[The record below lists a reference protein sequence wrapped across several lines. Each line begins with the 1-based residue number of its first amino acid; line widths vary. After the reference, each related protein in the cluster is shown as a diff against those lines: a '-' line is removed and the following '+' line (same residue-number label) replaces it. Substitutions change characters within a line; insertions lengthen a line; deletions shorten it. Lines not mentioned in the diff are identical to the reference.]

1 MAQVQIDIIAVDNFS
16 GVLGNFGNIMTGLKS
31 TIDLLKS
38 AFETLVQPVID
49 FGWESAMAASRVSEL
64 QIVNQRLAEIA
75 GEDVGSLDILA
86 QAIRDQGIEAGVAQ
100 ESIAKL
106 IEYNLGLGHA
116 VELATIAQNAA
127 VIAGTNSSEMM
138 DRLIYGITTLNTR
151 VLRTGGIMI
160 SLNDIYSE
168 YADQMGIT
176 IQDIDIHTKQM
187 LALNAVLEFGTKIV
201 GVYDLAMENAFK
213 RFGSYPRYINDI
225 MVALGEQLEPS
236 LRSVVFAGSD
246 MLEWIEKSILQG
258 GIFSGVIKDWATS
271 LDETSFDWGQNIENM
286 MGYIDDLMEKSTNF
300 EVIWKHT
307 STGTEEEFVQVI
319 DWDRLKENLSEDIAT
334 FMQNV
339 ANEIDRWVRHGGAE
353 ELSEGIANWIENI
366 GSSPVLNSII
376 IGAGKI
382 VVSLGKAL
390 REVDWIGI
398 ATAIRDKLV
407 EVLGNLDIKA
417 GALMENL
424 ADKINEWTDS
434 GGGDQ
439 LATEFVKWL
448 VQLDTSPEV
457 DSAALEGAGAVLDAL
472 KKALTGDEGVDWDT
486 IGDAIDYKLAKVIKQ
501 VDWTATGEAFAES
514 IGKIFSTI
522 AEGQEGE
529 FDWTRLVPTVYYLK
543 QHWGDGWFV
552 AGREAA
558 NEFAT
563 GIINGIFG
571 TDFSNL
577 SEVGQDLWDG
587 LRLGFGDL
595 WENFKLIWKFGWDD
609 ALAYIKVLLGISS
622 PSTVFFE
629 IGQNIVQGLI
639 NGIQSLIGGVLSVLL
654 EPFQPILDFLGIDLG
669 SFSGGFSAPFTGST
683 AALTGAGTAA
693 PGTATLGTVTN
704 NYNFYGTV
712 YMSGVGPEGTYDC
725 PTPALMTSAQGSLYA
740 PGY

>member
-1 MAQVQIDIIAVDNFS
+1 MAEVQIDIIAVDNFS

-38 AFETLVQPVID
+38 AFDTLVAPVVE

-75 GEDVGSLDILA
+75 GEDVASLQPLA
-86 QAIRDQGIEAGVAQ
+86 DAIRAQGIEAGVAQ

-213 RFGSYPRYINDI
+213 RFGSYPRYINDV
-225 MVALGEQLEPS
+225 MVALGEQLEPA

-246 MLEWIEKSILQG
+246 MLVWLRNSIEEG
-258 GIFSGVIKDWATS
+258 GIFSGVIKDWATN
-271 LDETSFDWGQNIENM
+271 LDETSSIWGQNIEGM
-286 MGYIDDLMEKSTNF
+286 MGYLDNLMEKSTNF
-300 EVIWKHT
+300 EVIWKQ
-307 STGTEEEFVQVI
+307 GNEEFVQVI
-319 DWDRLKENLSEDIAT
+319 DWDRLITNLSEDIDKY
-334 FMQNV
+334 MQGI
-339 ANEIDRWVRHGGAE
+339 ADGIDKWVEEGGAE
-353 ELSEGIANWIENI
+353 KLSKGIINWIENI
-366 GSSPVLNSII
+366 DSPPLLSAILT
-376 IGAGKI
+376 GAGKI
-382 VVSLGKAL
+382 VAALGRAL
-390 REVDWIGI
+390 SEVDWIGI
-398 ATAIRDKLV
+398 GTAIRDKLV
-407 EVLGNLDIKA
+407 EVLGNLDIQA
-417 GALMENL
+417 GAFMQNI

-457 DSAALEGAGAVLDAL
+457 DSAALKGASAVVDAL

-486 IGDAIDYKLAKVIKQ
+486 MGDAIDYKLAKAIEQ
-501 VDWTATGEAFAES
+501 VDWVATGEAFAES
-514 IGKIFSTI
+514 IGKLFSRI

-543 QHWGDGWFV
+543 QHWGDGWFA
-552 AGREAA
+552 AGRAAA
-558 NEFAT
+558 NEFTT
-563 GIINGIFG
+563 GIINAIFD
-571 TDFSNL
+571 TNFSNL
-577 SEVGQDLWDG
+577 SEVGQDLWNG
-587 LRLGFGDL
+587 LRLGLGDL
-595 WENFKLIWKFGWDD
+595 WTNLKLVFKFGWDD
-609 ALAYIKVLLGISS
+609 VIAYIKVLLGISS

-629 IGQNIVQGLI
+629 IGKNIVQGLI
-639 NGIQSLIGGVLSVLL
+639 DGIKSLIGGVLSALL
-654 EPFQPILDFLGIDLG
+654 EPLQPILDFLGIDFG
-669 SFSGGFSAPFTGST
+669 NISGGFSSPYTGST
-683 AALTGAGTAA
+683 AGLTGAGTAS
-693 PGTATLGTVTN
+693 GVATLGSTVTN

-725 PTPALMTSAQGSLYA
+725 PEPALMTSVQGSLYA